1 MLSNNHFSSFYFMV
15 TYLKTIYKLV
25 SYVILA
31 VAIFVHNKGS
41 LNSTYTSHKT
51 HERLTMLTEIQL
63 DIYDTTIVRIKTFA
77 ALWLAH
83 IADINTL

>member
-1 MLSNNHFSSFYFMV
+1 MV

-41 LNSTYTSHKT
+41 LNSTDTSHKV
-51 HERLTMLTEIQL
+51 HERFTMLTDIQL
-63 DIYDTTIVRIKTFA
+63 DIYDTTIVRIKTFVV
-77 ALWLAH
+77 L
-83 IADINTL
+83 